1 MADSQSG
8 HDSSTNSWVME
19 NKQTTETLGV
29 LLQGLKLYLA
39 SFFFFFLKEVHTCT
53 ARSIL
58 FYLLMVFF
66 QVLKL
71 VTFYA

>member
-39 SFFFFFLKEVHTCT
+39 SFFFFLKEVHTCT